1 MYVTWPLS
9 SIVMIQIIGGYLK
22 VRPLETLSEA
32 LRGTKYGAREASHQ
46 GTLSRA
52 MLTTNLNIVFLLYTH
67 MWSL

>member
-9 SIVMIQIIGGYLK
+9 SIVMILIIGGYLK
-22 VRPLETLSEA
+22 VRPLETLSET
-32 LRGTKYGAREASHQ
+32 LRGTKYSTREASHQ